1 MKCENAD
8 LDWLYLFEQKLRN
21 NGWKTF
27 FLLIL
32 QDSVPIIMSTHFH
45 YRTHHFR
52 AHNDRM
58 KYLSVFMLGKPVTCF
73 FIILRD
79 YNRNIGIITAPPPEK
94 KIKKLYCYSFN
105 IFQTNRREWL
115 VIRKI
120 TLNWKIRQRFLNI
133 FKLIPYMFGE
143 IITSPPPRT
152 PTKQLFIK
160 YQ

>member
-1 MKCENAD
+1 
-8 LDWLYLFEQKLRN
+8 
-21 NGWKTF
+21 
-27 FLLIL
+27 
-32 QDSVPIIMSTHFH
+32 MSIHFH

-79 YNRNIGIITAPPPEK
+79 YNRNIGIITAPPPGK
-94 KIKKLYCYSFN
+94 KNKKLYCYSFN

-120 TLNWKIRQRFLNI
+120 TLNWKVRQRFLNI

-143 IITSPPPRT
+143 IITSPPPPAPQQNSYSLNT
-152 PTKQLFIK
+152 SKWLTKSLLYITDKPCLIK
-160 YQ
+160 LINDGMLYQISC